1 MNDIWVLSIK
11 TSLPKVCFSA
21 NEIKTSFFAF
31 DSFEKA
37 REMLREKLREFAFTK
52 NSMFDG
58 EGHIKYF
65 SEYIAGLTSI
75 DESIVEYGEDD
86 LSYKV
91 AQNFERILE
100 EIFSGK
106 NTDLKE
112 FKEKFYTDYFIAII
126 VNEDSFIFRG
136 DDDGPCNGCDP
147 VLTTNM
153 ISMEEE
159 KDYYLYI
166 NDRFG
171 QEDRGI
177 EEATSELYID
187 LKKAIVL

>member
-1 MNDIWVLSIK
+1 MFPSNCKAILK
-11 TSLPKVCFSA
+11 TL
-21 NEIKTSFFAF
+21 
-31 DSFEKA
+31 
-37 REMLREKLREFAFTK
+37 
-52 NSMFDG
+52 
-58 EGHIKYF
+58 
-65 SEYIAGLTSI
+65 

-187 LKKAIVL
+187 LKKATVL